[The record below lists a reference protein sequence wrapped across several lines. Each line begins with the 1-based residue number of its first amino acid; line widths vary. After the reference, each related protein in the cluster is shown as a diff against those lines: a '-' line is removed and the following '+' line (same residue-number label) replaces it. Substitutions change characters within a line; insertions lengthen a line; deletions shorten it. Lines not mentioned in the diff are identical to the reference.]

1 MRSGCGRGVRA
12 LAVILSFSIVSTGAH
27 YAHNFVRMDD
37 YPGGGAGVKVA
48 ILLSWP
54 LLTAIAVYGY
64 RLYAAGR
71 FREAHIC
78 LLLYAPLG
86 LVTPA
91 HFLYGEPDIPAFFY
105 ATIFTDG
112 IAGLAVVAFVVWSA
126 RRHGPLDAAELS
138 N

>member
-1 MRSGCGRGVRA
+1 M
-12 LAVILSFSIVSTGAH
+12 ILCFSILSTGAH

-37 YPGGGAGVKVA
+37 YPGGGTGVKVA

-112 IAGLAVVAFVVWSA
+112 IAGLAVVGFVVWSA
-126 RRHGPLDAAELS
+126 RRHGPLDAVELS

>member
-1 MRSGCGRGVRA
+1 MTA
-12 LAVILSFSIVSTGAH
+12 LRVILCFSILSTGAH

-37 YPGGGAGVKVA
+37 YPGGGPAVKVA

-54 LLTAIAVYGY
+54 LLTAIAVHGY

-86 LVTPA
+86 LITPA

-112 IAGLAVVAFVVWSA
+112 VAGLAVVGFVVWSA
-126 RRHGPLDAAELS
+126 SRKDALDAVGLS
-138 N
+138 D